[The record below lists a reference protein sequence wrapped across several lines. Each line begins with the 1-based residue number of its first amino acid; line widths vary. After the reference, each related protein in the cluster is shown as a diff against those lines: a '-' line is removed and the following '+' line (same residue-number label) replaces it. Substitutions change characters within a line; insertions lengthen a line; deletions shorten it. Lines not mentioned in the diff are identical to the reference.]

1 MSLGLCQPR
10 IPGTVGAEP
19 FSAKIRYT
27 GPDDPDY
34 PNLIKLTVTMPHMD
48 GECHHL
54 HSHVDL
60 IHLQYLTE
68 KVYDPLQKN
77 LNLITNIPK
86 NAVFKNLY
94 LHDME

>member
-60 IHLQYLTE
+60 IHLQYR
-68 KVYDPLQKN
+68 KFQ
-77 LNLITNIPK
+77 I
-86 NAVFKNLY
+86 FKIESQIFQQMLY
-94 LHDME
+94 LGICICMTWSKASG